1 LGQAIRGVWL
11 PFFGEK
17 KGPKVLGL
25 AEEVFLCGFLILYI
39 FFSFFKWLY

>member
-11 PFFGEK
+11 PFFWAK

-25 AEEVFLCGFLILYI
+25 AEEVFPFHFLNGFINI
-39 FFSFFKWLY
+39 EPERPP